1 MDYTKTALEILTRV
15 CETDEVEEDL
25 DLDLLE
31 AGFIDSL
38 SAISLIL
45 EIEDL
50 LGVKLQITDL
60 EKDDF
65 NTVNHFAAFLERK
78 AGEA

>member
-31 AGFIDSL
+31 AAAGLHDGMRVG
-38 SAISLIL
+38 LI
-45 EIEDL
+45 
-50 LGVKLQITDL
+50 GRQK
-60 EKDDF
+60 
-65 NTVNHFAAFLERK
+65 
-78 AGEA
+78 